1 MSNLKLKLSPPW
13 ITYVNEVNALF
24 GEDPDINITYDNSK
38 MKLALYVKGAEKAA
52 AISQLMPLEKN
63 FGNISL
69 KIFVIPEN
77 GGKLH
82 LIKDKERIFIYAFE
96 NNPVLSF
103 VLTTPSDIWD
113 FNSIYVIFKNE
124 VVQFFNDNLKDIRG
138 NMSTLYQDIA
148 EDVFEEMYGVSY
160 CTDLPEGTDIQ
171 GEKEYIGKRPEDW
184 LGETAYVF

>member
-1 MSNLKLKLSPPW
+1 MSNLRLKLSPPW

-24 GEDPDINITYDNSK
+24 KNDPDISVVYDSSK
-38 MKLALYVKGAEKAA
+38 IRLALYVKGAEKAS

-82 LIKDKERIFIYAFE
+82 LIKDKEKIFIYAFE

-103 VLTTPSDIWD
+103 VLTAPSDIWD
-113 FNSIYVIFKNE
+113 FNSVYVVFKNE

-148 EDVFEEMYGVSY
+148 EDVFEEIYGVSY
-160 CTDLPEGTDIQ
+160 CTDLPEGADIP
-171 GEKEYIGKRPEDW
+171 GEDEYIGKRPEEW
-184 LGETAYVF
+184 LGKTAYIF

>member
-13 ITYVNEVNALF
+13 TTYVNEVNALF

-52 AISQLMPLEKN
+52 AISQLMPLEKR

-82 LIKDKERIFIYAFE
+82 LIKDKESIFFYAFE
-96 NNPVLSF
+96 NNPVLSLI
-103 VLTTPSDIWD
+103 LTTPSDLWG
-113 FNSIYVIFKNE
+113 FNSVYVVFKNK

-138 NMSTLYQDIA
+138 NMSTLYQNIA

-160 CTDLPEGTDIQ
+160 CTDIPE
-171 GEKEYIGKRPEDW
+171 ENEYIGKRPEDW